1 MGVASVPYLTLP
13 ILIMLFVRAGPE
25 IRLYRTVFLDETSED
40 YVRTARAKGLSEN
53 TILFKHILKNAMIPI
68 LTNTVTAI
76 PFLVLGAFLMERFF
90 FVAWRW

>member
-1 MGVASVPYLTLP
+1 MGSRQCALSC
-13 ILIMLFVRAGPE
+13 IADLIMLFVRAGPKSAFTE
-25 IRLYRTVFLDETSED
+25 PFFLDETSED

-76 PFLVLGAFLMERFF
+76 PFLV
-90 FVAWRW
+90 